1 VNFGFAFGM
10 QPPKFVVYAR
20 TSYGVVMTLE
30 EATRFRNG
38 YFQAYPGVAQW
49 HERVRRE
56 RPSVVRTASGRWWRV
71 GSSWGALCKRL
82 NGPIQGTAA
91 DGIKLAMRLL
101 DERLPTYGARMILSI
116 HDEILVEAPE
126 NTAEQVKLVME
137 LTMIEAMQEF
147 VPTVPIVVE
156 IKVRRTWSEEDA
168 VRK

>member
-1 VNFGFAFGM
+1 
-10 QPPKFVVYAR
+10 
-20 TSYGVVMTLE
+20 
-30 EATRFRNG
+30 
-38 YFQAYPGVAQW
+38 
-49 HERVRRE
+49 
-56 RPSVVRTASGRWWRV
+56 
-71 GSSWGALCKRL
+71 
-82 NGPIQGTAA
+82 
-91 DGIKLAMRLL
+91 
-101 DERLPTYGARMILSI
+101 MILSI